1 MVKITE
7 ELVRKKSEHNEL
19 IIGTLEELSLHQEDI
34 DKIEHLG
41 NWCKNLEILYLQSN
55 LISKIE
61 NLQKLKNLKYLNLAI
76 NNIEKIENLE
86 RCESL
91 EKLDLTLNFI
101 GDIESVCSLKN
112 NRDLRYLFLMGNPI
126 SDFTNYRNYVIAQ
139 LPQLQELDSNEISRS
154 ERIKAQQILD
164 KITPGV
170 LKDQEKYKIERL
182 QQIERLK
189 LVDNTIPDENFW
201 NTPSENAPE
210 TRREISQRQRK
221 CRGKDDDTNKQKKKK
236 KEVAVYNK
244 QGRPLNINEAKL
256 DFTFIDDD
264 PKEFILDIAV
274 YKYLDSNLIDV
285 DVQPI
290 YVRVSI
296 KDKIFQFVLSEE
308 VYINKSTAQRSQITG
323 HLVIKMPK
331 VSYNPI
337 LEKEN
342 ESNLKKI
349 KKLKPQKKDES
360 TFLDVNPE
368 NDSMDFSKII
378 EKSKKIQEI
387 INNEDIPPLEYI

>member
-101 GDIESVCSLKN
+101 GDIE
-112 NRDLRYLFLMGNPI
+112 
-126 SDFTNYRNYVIAQ
+126 TQ

-189 LVDNTIPDENFW
+189 LVDNTIPDEKFW

-221 CRGKDDDTNKQKKKK
+221 CRGKADDTNKQKKKK

-331 VSYNPI
+331 VSYKPI

-349 KKLKPQKKDES
+349 KKSKPQKKNES